1 MDNLLEKIA
10 KRSGK
15 KRREVIYGVYDN
27 KGESLFVK
35 INDFFI
41 DHSKVSIKEKSYFF
55 HMLAVMVDA
64 GIPVVHALASYAKRT
79 QNERFAR
86 VLSTIAYNSEHG
98 FTLSDAMSR
107 FPDIFTEVEVGV
119 IKSGEAVGKLGDM
132 LFRLS
137 DEVGRSHEL
146 RMKLW
151 SAAFYPMAVFVTLLI
166 VAVAMLVFV
175 FPTLINLLTQ
185 GGISYEKLPLM
196 TRVLITAHT
205 VVVDYWWA
213 LIGGAFAL
221 YGLFKVYVSTEG
233 GAMSFDYF
241 KLRFPVAGLLLRR
254 VYVLQFISL
263 IGVLIESGLPVIQ
276 ALEIT
281 AASIPN
287 RVFRLK
293 IRDIIEN
300 VRKGGK
306 ISDSASDA
314 EFLFPSEVVEMI
326 RVGEKSA
333 ALGKVSEKVAVQY
346 RMEIDHNLRRLTSV
360 FEPAMILFV
369 GVFVAMLALAVMA
382 PVFNLGSIVS

>member
-213 LIGGAFAL
+213 LIGGAL
-221 YGLFKVYVSTEG
+221 LFMDCS
-233 GAMSFDYF
+233 
-241 KLRFPVAGLLLRR
+241 
-254 VYVLQFISL
+254 
-263 IGVLIESGLPVIQ
+263 
-276 ALEIT
+276 
-281 AASIPN
+281 
-287 RVFRLK
+287 
-293 IRDIIEN
+293 
-300 VRKGGK
+300 
-306 ISDSASDA
+306 
-314 EFLFPSEVVEMI
+314 
-326 RVGEKSA
+326 KS
-333 ALGKVSEKVAVQY
+333 
-346 RMEIDHNLRRLTSV
+346 M
-360 FEPAMILFV
+360 
-369 GVFVAMLALAVMA
+369 
-382 PVFNLGSIVS
+382 